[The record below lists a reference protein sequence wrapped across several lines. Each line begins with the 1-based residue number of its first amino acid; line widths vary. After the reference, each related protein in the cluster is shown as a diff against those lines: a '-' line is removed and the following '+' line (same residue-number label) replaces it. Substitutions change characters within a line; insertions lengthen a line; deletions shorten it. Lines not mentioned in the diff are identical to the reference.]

1 MKGLT
6 RGGLVAVALLLAA
19 GSASAEEYAVE
30 VTASTLN
37 VRATPGGT
45 VRGQVHDGQA
55 FVVSDRRGDWLQI
68 SWSGASAWISGSY
81 VRRAPQPAVRV
92 TTTLNARSGPSTSNA
107 VLGIGH
113 TGQAYVLLES
123 SGAWRRVQ
131 FDHRR
136 AWMHG
141 DYLLPALGG
150 ASAPPPPSPPA
161 PGLAGRLA
169 GAMDH
174 ARAELAMGVRE
185 SGGAN
190 RGPRVDLYA
199 RTAGMGVGGEWCGYF
214 ASFCYTQAAKDA
226 GVEFAGR
233 QQLHSVQKARAWFL
247 YRSYTQ
253 DWTSARLAAWERTR
267 ATHRAQG
274 ATRRFMTLRGSPG
287 DTFASSAGLPHDVF
301 GSFQQ
306 LPLVPGDYVLWPGH
320 MGLVESWNA
329 TTGRLVT
336 IEGNTGNRVAR
347 RTYDLSVASV
357 RGNFVGFGRP
367 APGDFE

>member
-1 MKGLT
+1 MTGLT
-6 RGGLVAVALLLAA
+6 RGGLVAVTLLLAA
-19 GSASAEEYAVE
+19 GSAAAEEYAVE
-30 VTASTLN
+30 VTATTLN
-37 VRATPGGT
+37 VRASPGGT

-55 FVVSDRRGDWLQI
+55 FVVAGQRDGWLQI
-68 SWSGASAWISGSY
+68 SWSGSWAWISASY
-81 VRRAPQPAVRV
+81 VRRAPLGAVRV
-92 TTTLNARSGPSTSNA
+92 TTTLNARSGPSTSSA

-113 TGQAYVLLES
+113 TGQAYVLLEE
-123 SGAWRRVQ
+123 SGDWKRVQ

-141 DYLLPALGG
+141 DYLLPAVG
-150 ASAPPPPSPPA
+150 AAPPSPSP
-161 PGLAGRLA
+161 PSSGLAGRLA

-174 ARAELAMGVRE
+174 ARAELALGVRE

-214 ASFCYTQAAKDA
+214 ASFCYTQAAQDA
-226 GVEFAGR
+226 GAQFAGQ

-253 DWTSARLAAWERTR
+253 DWTSARLAAWEQTR
-267 ATHRAQG
+267 ARHRAQG

-287 DTFASSAGLPHDVF
+287 DDFASSAGLPHDVF
-301 GSFQQ
+301 ARFQE

-320 MGLVESWNA
+320 MGLVESWDA
-329 TTGRLVT
+329 ASGRLVT
-336 IEGNTGNRVAR
+336 IEGNTGDRVAR
-347 RTYDLSVASV
+347 HTYDLSVASV
-357 RGNFVGFGRP
+357 RGRFVGFGRP